1 MRHRPERAALPRT
14 GPWVLVGI
22 AGIVGTL
29 LAASL
34 LLSALF
40 AGDSF
45 WVAAAAIVLAGGATT
60 LGLLGV
66 MPLPRGG
73 APLLGALLGLAGW
86 SGLSVAWSIGA
97 DRSWVALNRGLAY
110 AAFALL
116 GLLLAPLLGAR
127 ACRVVAGVLACAL
140 GAAILWGI
148 AGKVAP
154 ALFEDG
160 GRAARLRDPIGYWN
174 ALALAAD
181 ALLVLSLWLATT
193 RAFPRL
199 LRLGGAILG
208 YAALVAVLLAVSRA
222 GLVAAAVG
230 VILWLRLSDRRLACA
245 LVAVAVA
252 VPAFAVGVWAFTR
265 DGLVEDGQAYGDR
278 VADGRWFALVLLIG
292 AASVALA
299 TSALERYRPGDVARR
314 RLAGILAAAI
324 VVVLAAAGV
333 VATAGNP
340 LESSDSVGQDPGRL
354 GAVGL
359 NNRGRLWREAWRI
372 SEAGPFV
379 GSGAGTFE
387 IARKRYRS
395 DALDAAE
402 PHDVPLQF
410 LADTGVVGFGLFA
423 AVVAA
428 AAAAAAGALRRLDGP
443 ERTAAAAL
451 AVVPAMYLL
460 HALVDYDWDFPAV
473 TAPTLVAVGTLAAA
487 GRGSAPTPRQPLAAA
502 AVAALSIAALAS
514 LATPWLAERSIR
526 QVNRELDL
534 GDLDGAGAAADRAR
548 SLNPLSVN
556 ALHKLAAVAERRGDV
571 AAALAAYARAVRLQP
586 ENPDTW
592 YSLGL
597 YEHDIGALC
606 QAYVHLNEAY
616 TLDPKSLRWFRGGP
630 LDRATSHVNT
640 PGNC

>member
-1 MRHRPERAALPRT
+1 MRQRPERVALPRT
-14 GPWVLVGI
+14 GPRVLAGILRTVGI
-22 AGIVGTL
+22 L

-34 LLSALF
+34 LLGALF
-40 AGDSF
+40 AGGSF
-45 WVAAAAIVLAGGATT
+45 WVAAAAIILAGGATT
-60 LGLLGV
+60 LGLLGM
-66 MPLPRGG
+66 MPVPRGG

-86 SGLSVAWSIGA
+86 SGLSVAWSIAA
-97 DRSWVALNRGLAY
+97 DRSWIELNRGLVY

-116 GLLLAPLLGAR
+116 GLLLAPLIGAR
-127 ACRVVAGVLACAL
+127 AGRVVAGVLACAL
-140 GAAILWGI
+140 GAAILWGL
-148 AGKVAP
+148 AGKVVP
-154 ALFEDG
+154 ALFDDG

-193 RAFPRL
+193 KSLPRP

-222 GLVAAAVG
+222 GVLAVAAG
-230 VILWLRLSDRRLACA
+230 VALWLLLSDRRLERA
-245 LVAVAVA
+245 LVSLAVIA
-252 VPAFAVGVWAFTR
+252 PAFAVGVWAFTR
-265 DGLVEDGQAYGDR
+265 DGLVDDGQTYANR
-278 VADGRWFALVLLIG
+278 VADGRWFALALLIG
-292 AASVALA
+292 AACVALA
-299 TSALERYRPGDVARR
+299 TSALERYRPDDVARR
-314 RLAGILAAAI
+314 RLGRVLAGAT
-324 VVVLAAAGV
+324 VVVLAAVGV

-359 NNRGRLWREAWRI
+359 NNRGRLWVEAWRI
-372 SEAGPFV
+372 SEADPFV

-402 PHDVPLQF
+402 PHNVPLQF

-487 GRGSAPTPRQPLAAA
+487 GRGPARAPRQPLAAA

-526 QVNRELDL
+526 QVNRELDR
-534 GDLDGAGAAADRAR
+534 GDLDGAAAAADQAR
-548 SLNPLSVN
+548 SLNPLSVD

-571 AAALAAYARAVRLQP
+571 AAARTAYARAVQLQP

-597 YEHDIGALC
+597 YEHHLGALC

-616 TLDPKSLRWFRGGP
+616 TLDSKSLRWFRGGP
-630 LDRATSHVNT
+630 LDQATGHVNT

>member
-193 RAFPRL
+193 RAFSRL

-372 SEAGPFV
+372 SEADPFV

-534 GDLDGAGAAADRAR
+534 GDFDGAGAAADRAR

-597 YEHDIGALC
+597 YEHDISALC